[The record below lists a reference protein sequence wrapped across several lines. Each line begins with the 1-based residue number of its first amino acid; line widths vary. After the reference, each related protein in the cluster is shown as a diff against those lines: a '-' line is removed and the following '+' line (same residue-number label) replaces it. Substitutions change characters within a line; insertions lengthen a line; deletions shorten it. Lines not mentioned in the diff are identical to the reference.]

1 MQTLENVKEHVDW
14 VNEHNIRLH
23 CKYMYPNNC
32 TYSFKIFWEWYFYYF
47 RKFESKQRTV
57 KALSISPTDQSM
69 QEYTLPPILFFLNP
83 LQGRVLTVHSLLLL
97 HVFQERISESKE
109 HFSAC
114 ACCKTPKWF
123 VQKTHNFFSF

>member
-1 MQTLENVKEHVDW
+1 MANMQTLENVKEHVDW

-57 KALSISPTDQSM
+57 KKTLSISSKRCTSPD
-69 QEYTLPPILFFLNP
+69 LIL
-83 LQGRVLTVHSLLLL
+83 
-97 HVFQERISESKE
+97 SESIARE
-109 HFSAC
+109 GFDSPFLATFNMC
-114 ACCKTPKWF
+114 F
-123 VQKTHNFFSF
+123 REE

>member
-1 MQTLENVKEHVDW
+1 MANMQTLENVKEHVDW

-97 HVFQERISESKE
+97 TCVSGKN
-109 HFSAC
+109 
-114 ACCKTPKWF
+114 K
-123 VQKTHNFFSF
+123 